1 MTSFAKACI
10 DFSNNLKN
18 LRFTK
23 SNATTT
29 SSTVTVNNSTATMT
43 KSSVV
48 LNFQS
53 DTIKNSVTNEY
64 IISVTNRI
72 VANNSKTNNHHSNV
86 NSTEEKHRNEK
97 NHKNSEHFTDDKCT
111 ICNKLFPIPNNI
123 SASDASN
130 TNNNTTSINSTNLGG
145 RISDEKEDSSVLGKS
160 MVVKHSEIN
169 SLENPTISPN
179 TTAMTQNRKNI
190 IPNGSVNSDSLKNM
204 ISNYSDYRL
213 SNSKI
218 SNSLPSSPVPRHS
231 FTMKNKPSSE
241 IRQDSNTADNRRAHS
256 NINSLTDSPFTFKA
270 TLSPTMTHRLAILAR
285 NCKNSIV
292 SNGNSISGSD
302 STGFT
307 YNRYSNNSI
316 SSSSS
321 PLSSHRGTTVAAIKQ
336 RLVNQGLRINLNIPV
351 KKLSCTRY
359 RDYVRR
365 QKRGCPHT
373 IESLWLNK
381 NFMNNIFA
389 YLTGTELIHYSIVCR
404 TWYEFM
410 CLNGFQNKLCFVLNI
425 KKLIREIENSHE
437 DSKSNQYTDYK
448 DPIIISNHS
457 DHIPLPND
465 LLYSYL
471 EDSIRIRIVSAI
483 NRHLETIKIVQLVER
498 FSSILYNILEML
510 LSPNHNVIMTSLSQ
524 SSTVESYFPQINTT
538 VANTLTKTKTFNNR
552 ILLTSNES
560 CSTWINDTD
569 KDNKSVFKTND
580 FINSFQKQVKKQ
592 QQQNGF
598 IQDNSVITVN
608 HSIQNK
614 LLSNTDSPSTPS
626 DTWTFK
632 RTSGSKNSISSN
644 LSSLENVNS
653 NSSYTHKF
661 THIIFKSCSIPDQSL
676 SRLIN
681 LFPSIKQLEFEC
693 CNDFTELAFWSCLL
707 PSIEYLTVFDCI
719 NVSDESMNAIGH
731 LLPELKCFKFQAYHI
746 TDAALS
752 YFSTKQRINMHTM
765 ELTQCMDVTNQGI
778 MTLAY
783 TLNNLQVLS
792 LSGCSKLTD
801 DGLDVIC
808 ENLKRLISLN
818 LSWCSKITD
827 SGLECVACDLVLLK
841 KLLLDRC
848 TELTDLGISHLATM
862 SNLQHLSVR
871 WCINLS
877 DGSIP
882 HLLSTTGLNYLCLSG
897 KLNIHICL
905 AMIWF
910 LSNMHFQNHES
921 K

>member
-841 KLLLDRC
+841 KLLLD
-848 TELTDLGISHLATM
+848 
-862 SNLQHLSVR
+862 
-871 WCINLS
+871 
-877 DGSIP
+877 SI
-882 HLLSTTGLNYLCLSG
+882 YR
-897 KLNIHICL
+897 
-905 AMIWF
+905 
-910 LSNMHFQNHES
+910 
-921 K
+921 

>member
-841 KLLLDRC
+841 KLLLDRYHIY
-848 TELTDLGISHLATM
+848 GIFGTAL
-862 SNLQHLSVR
+862 LILSV
-871 WCINLS
+871 
-877 DGSIP
+877 GSRI
-882 HLLSTTGLNYLCLSG
+882 
-897 KLNIHICL
+897 
-905 AMIWF
+905 
-910 LSNMHFQNHES
+910 FQNFS
-921 K
+921 CIDNRQK